1 MHSDKTVLA
10 RYVVYNGLTTTLL
23 KGTLGSL
30 NFTFILSNN
39 VQETMF
45 NTQKY

>member
-10 RYVVYNGLTTTLL
+10 RNVMYNGTLL
-23 KGTLGSL
+23 KGILASP
-30 NFTFILSNN
+30 NFTLTLSNT